1 MKIEGLDY
9 NTQRE
14 RLVLPEYGREIQ
26 SMVDY
31 AVGLEDRAERQKCAE
46 GIITIMKRMFPND
59 AGSEEGDR
67 KLWDHLALMSNFR
80 LDIDYPYDVT
90 QAAKIAAKP
99 EPMPYPMQQIPVR
112 HYGKMLFDI
121 FDRLK
126 TMEPGEERDALARL
140 AANQMKRS
148 LMQWGHGSHDDE
160 KVASDLARYTDGAI
174 LLDLDSFKFE
184 KISEKDL
191 ATDNGKKKRK

>member
-1 MKIEGLDY
+1 
-9 NTQRE
+9 
-14 RLVLPEYGREIQ
+14 
-26 SMVDY
+26 MVDY

-126 TMEPGEERDALARL
+126 TMEPGEERDALAR
-140 AANQMKRS
+140 
-148 LMQWGHGSHDDE
+148 
-160 KVASDLARYTDGAI
+160 YTDGAI
-174 LLDLDSFKFE
+174 PLDLDSFKFE